1 MNKVEQIMPNYSYVF
16 NFEKGVA
23 YQDILAT
30 ITRYYL
36 KYFHCSAIY
45 IALTFAGKRY
55 MSNRP
60 RFELRSMLIL
70 WNALLASF
78 SIFGFIR
85 IGSEMFHVLRH
96 YEIP

>member
-1 MNKVEQIMPNYSYVF
+1 MNKVEQIIPNYSYGF
-16 NFEKGVA
+16 NFEKSVA

-30 ITRYYL
+30 ISSHDPKCFY
-36 KYFHCSAIY
+36 CSAIY
-45 IALTFAGKRY
+45 IALTFTGKRY